1 MNSLKQTIVN
11 AVLRVTMD
19 SKYNNRSYETPEEAR
34 DDFVKALIAELFPE
48 SPEMPGSSGTVET
61 VEVPVLPESPKKED
75 PPKKKGGRKPKAEK
89 PAEDKPVE
97 AEKPAEAEAEAEK
110 PAEPTEEKKKRK
122 YTPPTGQRVKPGP
135 KPKPKPEGPVNL
147 EKLNPTQ
154 SKKLKA
160 ANVED
165 KKAFLAYINA
175 LAPELYNDA
184 TKTFEDHVKNY
195 IASTT
200 PAAPDTPKTLVAE
213 VETLEVEFEGE
224 TYYVDPATKKV
235 YKETGAVSEYVGDVG
250 LAKFAD
256 MKVPDDV

>member
-19 SKYNNRSYETPEEAR
+19 PKYKDRNYETPEEAR
-34 DDFVKALIAELFPE
+34 NDFVKALIAELFPE
-48 SPEMPGSSGTVET
+48 SPEMPGGGAVEK
-61 VEVPVLPESPKKED
+61 VEVPVLPASPKPVE
-75 PPKKKGGRKPKAEK
+75 KKKPGRKPK
-89 PAEDKPVE
+89 VE
-97 AEKPAEAEAEAEK
+97 AVAE
-110 PAEPTEEKKKRK
+110 EEKKEAVAEEQKKEPVR
-122 YTPPTGQRVKPGP
+122 QRAKPGP
-135 KPKPKPEGPVNL
+135 KPKAKPEGPVNL

-175 LAPELYNDA
+175 LAPEFYNDP

-195 IASTT
+195 VASRL
-200 PAAPDTPKTLVAE
+200 PVEPDSPKTLVAE
-213 VETLEVEFEGE
+213 VETVEVEFEGE

-256 MKVPDDV
+256 MKVPEDV